1 MSICVPPTLLYPIS
15 LCTDA
20 IVIGTISN
28 ANTHVKVNFK
38 NVANGAIY
46 SYPAQSNG
54 AGLITLTLTDG
65 MPLASGQYYELSVSS
80 TTNINDVKTL
90 TIGTT
95 AVTCYL
101 FSADTIFDLYYSDH
115 INFTS
120 QTLEVD
126 AS

>member
-1 MSICVPPTLLYPIS
+1 MSLCVPSTLLKQIS

-20 IVIGTISN
+20 IVIGTI
-28 ANTHVKVNFK
+28 AEENTHVKVNFT
-38 NVANGAIY
+38 NLATGATS
-46 SYPAQSNG
+46 SYPAQSDG
-54 AGLITLTLTDG
+54 DGLITLTLTDG
-65 MPLASGQYYELSVSS
+65 MPLASGQYYQMWVSGIGS
-80 TTNINDVKTL
+80 LNDVKVL

-95 AVTCYL
+95 ESEYYL
-101 FSADTIFDLYYSDH
+101 FSADTVYDLYYSDH